1 VNGAREDSGWLPRN
15 GVHDSDAN
23 SATDS
28 NTVNIGSLEYEWYA
42 RGIDENGTPDGTP
55 PFFRIV
61 GNYDPTID
69 ITFMADHFGKPL
81 NVAVVDTMTWNFY
94 KGIGWPY
101 NAETDTFTTGINK
114 YVKKWGWTISAL
126 GHDDPRDPPGS
137 AVQSWRYYV
146 YTNYNP
152 ATNTGTFWGLGRAG
166 NSWFPGPVPNT
177 LNDTFELTVRYDN
190 GNGDD
195 LFANQPGYFNNTVTI
210 VLYGRDTRSITGDFA
225 QRVFW
230 DEVPAGQPAGT
241 GVSKNNLVN
250 QFPTGELGRWTPRKV
265 IQFYLKFTR

>member
-1 VNGAREDSGWLPRN
+1 
-15 GVHDSDAN
+15 
-23 SATDS
+23 
-28 NTVNIGSLEYEWYA
+28 
-42 RGIDENGTPDGTP
+42 
-55 PFFRIV
+55 
-61 GNYDPTID
+61 
-69 ITFMADHFGKPL
+69 
-81 NVAVVDTMTWNFY
+81 
-94 KGIGWPY
+94 
-101 NAETDTFTTGINK
+101 
-114 YVKKWGWTISAL
+114 
-126 GHDDPRDPPGS
+126 
-137 AVQSWRYYV
+137 
-146 YTNYNP
+146 
-152 ATNTGTFWGLGRAG
+152 
-166 NSWFPGPVPNT
+166 VPNT